1 MNRFQSKKRGVA
13 MLIAIFFMVLLAMMA
28 FAYLQ
33 LVPQE
38 LNSALHD
45 EKRVQAQSV
54 TTAVA
59 KSVSAWL
66 RQAED
71 TGTITGNLTVS
82 AGLAID
88 TAANATT
95 TSPQW
100 PLCYRLDAAAN
111 SGPMA
116 GFVSSVVS
124 AGGVKDPNWDCA
136 VYLYPS
142 AATVAGKTPHC
153 FKLRCKTT
161 ATNQASIIAVGR
173 DVYESEFVLQ
183 QDTFATFGFFVDN
196 LDNGGYYTATA
207 NDFYSGRF
215 HVNGKM
221 PLGMDNSI
229 FADSYDGQTV
239 FGGRLTFTQ
248 DSDDKYHPGT
258 VSDGVNYN
266 FGGGKTPYD
275 SSGNSMGTMGN
286 STIYDRYS
294 RMTPNGKA
302 DIYKTKEIPLPKTDT
317 TTPLGYAKGA
327 FYGRESSLDPWPPTV
342 APASGASV
350 NVTDGKIGG
359 IYVKGDLRDVKMMAV
374 DSLGNEITTRNASGQ
389 IVSGNRAT
397 VIREETTA
405 AAGKT
410 DKTVI
415 TELIDSS
422 MTTVIPANVQVI
434 DRRST
439 WNSPVTSPTTTTDLG
454 NSVGLTIIKR
464 PAGTSQNSGTTDL
477 YEIIPGTP
485 NGVLYVDGNIGKI
498 ADLNA
503 AQSSGTDSV
512 NRNYFNP
519 STTSTGG
526 LLGNNHMGQRTIA
539 VNTAANKY
547 IRLAGDITRS
557 DVALPADNSTAAM
570 RAAAATAT
578 GKRDGIGLV
587 GYDIVLGKENGAAG
601 PRPFLLN
608 ALTLAGR
615 RNTANL
621 TEKGAVI
628 YEGWTSYASRPM
640 FSLGAYVV
648 GKDVYWGDGGSRG
661 MNPSFVYDSRLA
673 TSPPPFFPTRKDYAL
688 LAYQELRTK

>member
-1 MNRFQSKKRGVA
+1 MNRFHSKKRGVA
-13 MLIAIFFMVLLAMMA
+13 LLVALFFMVLLSLMG
-28 FAYLQ
+28 FAYVQ

-38 LNSALHD
+38 LNSALHE
-45 EKRVQAQSV
+45 EKRVQAQMA

-71 TGTITGNLTVS
+71 TGTITGNLTTS
-82 AGLAID
+82 AGLVID

-95 TSPQW
+95 TTAQW
-100 PLCYRLDAAAN
+100 PLCYRLDAPAN
-111 SGPMA
+111 SVPMA
-116 GFVSSVVS
+116 GFVSSVVT
-124 AGGVKDPNWDCA
+124 AGGVKDANWDCA

-142 AATVAGKTPHC
+142 ADTVAGKTPHC

-161 ATNQASIIAVGR
+161 ATNQASLIAAGR

-183 QDTFATFGFFVDN
+183 QDTFATFGFFVDK
-196 LDNGGYYTATA
+196 LDPGGYYTATSS
-207 NDFYSGRF
+207 DFYSGRF

-221 PLGMDNSI
+221 PLGVDNTI
-229 FADSYDGQTV
+229 FADSFDGQSV
-239 FGGRLTFTQ
+239 FAGRLSFTE
-248 DSDDKYHPGT
+248 DSDDKYHPGS
-258 VSDGVNYN
+258 VSDGINYN

-275 SSGNSMGTMGN
+275 ASGNSIGTMAN
-286 STIYDRYS
+286 TTTYDKYS
-294 RMTPNGKA
+294 RMTVNGKA
-302 DIYKTKEIPLPKTDT
+302 DIFKTKEIPLPKTDT

-327 FYGRESSLDPWPPTV
+327 FYGRESSIDPWPPTV

-350 NVTDGKIGG
+350 NVTDGKLGG

-374 DSLGNEITTRNASGQ
+374 DSLGNEITARDASGK

-397 VIREETTA
+397 VIREESTA

-422 MTTVIPANVQVI
+422 LTTVIPANVQLI
-434 DRRST
+434 DRRSV
-439 WNSPVTSPTTTTDLG
+439 WNSPITNPASATDLG
-454 NSVGLTIIKR
+454 NAVGLTIIKR
-464 PAGTSQNSGTTDL
+464 PVGTSQNPGTKDL
-477 YEIIPGTP
+477 YEIIPGHP
-485 NGVLYVDGNIGKI
+485 NGVLYVDGNIGKV
-498 ADLNA
+498 AEMDT
-503 AQSSGTDSV
+503 AQATGTDSI

-526 LLGNNHMGQRTIA
+526 LSGNNHMGQRTIA

-570 RAAAATAT
+570 KAAAQSATS
-578 GKRDGIGLV
+578 KRDGVGLV
-587 GYDIVLGKENGAAG
+587 GYDIVIGKENGAAG
-601 PRPFLLN
+601 ARPYLLN

-615 RNTANL
+615 RNTSNT
-621 TEKGAVI
+621 TEKGCVV

-648 GKDVYWGDGGSRG
+648 GKDVYWGNGGTLG

-688 LAYQELRTK
+688 LAYQEVRKK